1 MFASDS
7 FQGVDMGAAE
17 ASLTCSPA
25 LVTIMNSVFT
35 TLMQALIL
43 LIQIHVPIHH
53 TRVLCVGKL
62 TLPASQT
69 KVFGYVC
76 YTHFSELSLTNLIRG
91 LRVLASPTPLIGS
104 KSHCHRR
111 VIKKYMI

>member
-1 MFASDS
+1 
-7 FQGVDMGAAE
+7 MGAAE

-69 KVFGYVC
+69 KVSGYVC
-76 YTHFSELSLTNLIRG
+76 YTPVSYTHLTL
-91 LRVLASPTPLIGS
+91 PTRGS
-104 KSHCHRR
+104 KCRSRWSPYH
-111 VIKKYMI
+111 